1 MQPASSSANTGSGGS
16 KSLKKWGPIGALIA
30 IVVIVVAIVAS
41 SGGGDDTE
49 SSVTEAPATSEAPA
63 GGDAPS
69 DSTATG
75 GDTWEYPLSYAQAK
89 ETLSEEAFS
98 AIDWGSRCDTEKG
111 TIAVPDYFA
120 PACMAPFTGDNGGA
134 TAQGVTADEI
144 TIVHYQGPDNDPIIN
159 YITAAVKVDETNA
172 QENETIKGFIK
183 YFETYYE
190 LYGRKIKY
198 VSYEST
204 GLANDEV
211 TARADAQRIV
221 EEYKPFAVVGG
232 PALTNAFGDELAARQ
247 TLCISCGGGTAEWF
261 AERDPYVWAL
271 DGSSEQ
277 KQVHVVEFIGKQLA
291 GKPASH
297 AGDAL
302 KAETRK
308 FALVYEESSG
318 AESKRL
324 ADLMVSRLAEV
335 GADPALVLPYK
346 LDPGTIQQ
354 QASQIVAKMKADG
367 ITTVIMS
374 TDPVAPGDFTREA
387 TAQEYEPEW
396 LVAAATLT
404 DTNAFGR
411 GYDQKQWTHAFG
423 VTSLAVRVNPDV
435 VGTKVLYKWF
445 TGTDAP
451 APLGAPVFMPGFNL
465 LFSALQGT
473 GPNLTPQTM
482 GDYIKTIKTRPALTA
497 SYLTYGDQGIW
508 PDTDYNGVDDA
519 TVFWWDA
526 TAIGPDENAREG
538 TGMMKFVDGGKR
550 YLPGEWPSEDK
561 LFVQD
566 GAVAIYDTAPPEET
580 PPVYPSPAG

>member
-1 MQPASSSANTGSGGS
+1 MQPASSSNSHSSGNS
-16 KSLKKWGPIGALIA
+16 KTLKKWGPIGALIV
-30 IVVIVVAIVAS
+30 IVLVVVAIVVS
-41 SGGGDDTE
+41 SGGGDDEVVTDT
-49 SSVTEAPATSEAPA
+49 SSADVSEAPTES
-63 GGDAPS
+63 DAPV
-69 DSTATG
+69 DSTTTG
-75 GDTWEYPLSYAQAK
+75 SDTWEYPLSYADAK
-89 ETLSEEAFS
+89 ANLSEAAFN
-98 AIDWGSRCDTEKG
+98 AIDWGTRCDTERG
-111 TIAVPDYFA
+111 RLAVPDFFA
-120 PACMAPFTGDNGGA
+120 PACMAPFTGDNGGE

-172 QENETIKGFIK
+172 QENETIQGFIK

-221 EEYKPFAVVGG
+221 EEYKPFAVIGG

-271 DGSSEQ
+271 DGSAEQ

-308 FALVYEESSG
+308 FALVYEESAG

-335 GADPALVLPYK
+335 GAEPALVLPYK
-346 LDPGTIQQ
+346 LDPGSIQQ
-354 QASQIVAKMKADG
+354 QASQIIAKMKAEG
-367 ITTVIMS
+367 ITTVILS

-387 TAQEYEPEW
+387 TTQEYEPEW

-404 DTNAFGR
+404 DTNSFGR
-411 GYDQKQWTHAFG
+411 GYDQKQWAHAFG

-451 APLGAPVFMPGFNL
+451 APLSAPVFMPGFNL

-473 GPNLTPQTM
+473 GPHLTPQTM
-482 GDYIKTIKTRPALTA
+482 GAYIKTIKTTPALTA

-508 PDTDYNGVDDA
+508 DETDYNGVDDA

-526 TAIGPDENAREG
+526 AATGLDENAREG
-538 TGMMKFVDGGKR
+538 NGMMKFVDGGQR

-561 LFVQD
+561 LFIED
-566 GAVAIYDTAPPEET
+566 GSIALYDVAPESET
-580 PPVYPSPAG
+580 PPAYPSPAG

>member
-1 MQPASSSANTGSGGS
+1 MQPASSSSEKGSGGS
-16 KSLKKWGPIGALIA
+16 KSIKKWGPIGALVA
-30 IVVIVVAIVAS
+30 IVVIVVAVVVS
-41 SGGGDDTE
+41 SGGGDEATTD
-49 SSVTEAPATSEAPA
+49 SSPASSDAPTGSEAPT
-63 GGDAPS
+63 
-69 DSTATG
+69 DSTAG
-75 GDTWEYPLSYAQAK
+75 GADTWDFPLSYAQAK
-89 ETLSEEAFS
+89 ETLSEEAFN
-98 AIDWGSRCDTEKG
+98 AIDWGTRCDAEKG

-134 TAQGVTADEI
+134 TATGVTADEI

-159 YITAAVKVDETNA
+159 YITSAVKVDETNA
-172 QENETIKGFIK
+172 QENATIEGFIK

-232 PALTNAFGDELAARQ
+232 PALTNAFADEMAARE
-247 TLCISCGGGTAEWF
+247 TVCISCGGGTAEWF
-261 AERDPYVWAL
+261 AERDPYLWNL

-308 FALVYEESSG
+308 FAVVYEASGG
-318 AESKRL
+318 AESQRL
-324 ADLMVSRLAEV
+324 ADLMEARMTEA
-335 GADPALVLPYK
+335 GAAPDLMLPYT

-354 QASQIVAKMKADG
+354 QASQIVAKMKAAG
-367 ITTVIMS
+367 ITTVVLS

-387 TAQEYEPEW
+387 TTQEYEPEW

-411 GYDQKQWTHAFG
+411 GYDQKQWAHAFG
-423 VTSLAVRVNPDV
+423 VTSLAVRVNPNV
-435 VGTKVLYKWF
+435 VGSKILYKWF
-445 TGTDAP
+445 TGQDAP
-451 APLGAPVFMPGFNL
+451 APLGAPVFMPGFSL

-473 GPNLTPQTM
+473 GPNLTPQTL
-482 GDYIKTIKTRPALTA
+482 GDFIKTIKTTPAMTA
-497 SYLTYGDQGIW
+497 SYLSYGDQGIW
-508 PDTDYNGVDDA
+508 DEADYNGVDDA

-526 TAIGPDENAREG
+526 TATGPDENGREG
-538 TGMMKFVDGGKR
+538 TGLMKFVDGGKR
-550 YLPGEWPSEDK
+550 YLPGEWPTEDK

-566 GAVAIYDTAPPEET
+566 GAVAIYDTAPASET
-580 PPVYPSPAG
+580 PPSYPSPAG

>member
-1 MQPASSSANTGSGGS
+1 MQPASSSSEKGSGGS
-16 KSLKKWGPIGALIA
+16 KSIKKWGPIGALVA
-30 IVVIVVAIVAS
+30 IVVIVVAVVVS
-41 SGGGDDTE
+41 SGGGDEATTD
-49 SSVTEAPATSEAPA
+49 SSPASSDAPTGSEAPT
-63 GGDAPS
+63 
-69 DSTATG
+69 DSTAG
-75 GDTWEYPLSYAQAK
+75 GADTWDFPLSYAQAK
-89 ETLSEEAFS
+89 ETLSEEAFN
-98 AIDWGSRCDTEKG
+98 AIDWGTRCDAEKG

-134 TAQGVTADEI
+134 TATGVTADEI

-159 YITAAVKVDETNA
+159 YITSAVKVDETNA
-172 QENETIKGFIK
+172 QENATIEGFIK

-232 PALTNAFGDELAARQ
+232 PALTNAFADEMAARE
-247 TLCISCGGGTAEWF
+247 TVCISCGGGTAEWF
-261 AERDPYVWAL
+261 AERDPYLWTL

-308 FALVYEESSG
+308 FAVVYEASGG
-318 AESKRL
+318 AESQRL
-324 ADLMVSRLAEV
+324 ADLMEARMTEA
-335 GADPALVLPYK
+335 GAAPDLMLPYT

-354 QASQIVAKMKADG
+354 QASQIVAKMKAAG
-367 ITTVIMS
+367 ITTVVLS

-387 TAQEYEPEW
+387 TTQEYEPEW

-411 GYDQKQWTHAFG
+411 GYDQKQWAHAFG

-435 VGTKVLYKWF
+435 VGSKILYKWF
-445 TGTDAP
+445 TGQDAP
-451 APLGAPVFMPGFNL
+451 APLGAPVFMPGFSL

-473 GPNLTPQTM
+473 GPTLTPQTL
-482 GDYIKTIKTRPALTA
+482 GDFIKTIKTTPAMTA

-508 PDTDYNGVDDA
+508 DATDYNGVDDA
-519 TVFWWDA
+519 TVFWWDTTA
-526 TAIGPDENAREG
+526 TGPDENGREG
-538 TGMMKFVDGGKR
+538 TGLMKFVDGGKR
-550 YLPGEWPSEDK
+550 YLPGEWPTEDK

-566 GAVAIYDTAPPEET
+566 GAVAIYDTAPASET
-580 PPVYPSPAG
+580 PPSYPSPAG

>member
-1 MQPASSSANTGSGGS
+1 MQPASSSSEKGSGGS
-16 KSLKKWGPIGALIA
+16 KSIKKWGPIGALVA
-30 IVVIVVAIVAS
+30 IVVIVVAVVVS
-41 SGGGDDTE
+41 SGGGDEATTD
-49 SSVTEAPATSEAPA
+49 SSPASSDAPTGSEAPT
-63 GGDAPS
+63 
-69 DSTATG
+69 DSTAG
-75 GDTWEYPLSYAQAK
+75 GADTWDFPLSYAQAK
-89 ETLSEEAFS
+89 ETLSEEAFN
-98 AIDWGSRCDTEKG
+98 AIDWGTRCDAEKG

-134 TAQGVTADEI
+134 TATGVTADEI

-159 YITAAVKVDETNA
+159 YITSAVKVDETNA
-172 QENETIKGFIK
+172 QENATIEGFIK

-232 PALTNAFGDELAARQ
+232 PALTNAFADEMAARE
-247 TLCISCGGGTAEWF
+247 TVCISCGGGTAEWF
-261 AERDPYVWAL
+261 AERDPYLWNL

-302 KAETRK
+302 KADTRK
-308 FALVYEESSG
+308 FAVVYEASNG
-318 AESKRL
+318 AESQRL
-324 ADLMVSRLAEV
+324 ADLMESRMTEA
-335 GADPALVLPYK
+335 GAAPDLMLPYT

-354 QASQIVAKMKADG
+354 QASQIVAKMKAAG
-367 ITTVIMS
+367 ITTVVLS

-387 TAQEYEPEW
+387 TTQEYEPEW

-411 GYDQKQWTHAFG
+411 GYDQKQWAHAFG

-435 VGTKVLYKWF
+435 VGSKILYKWF
-445 TGTDAP
+445 TGQDAP
-451 APLGAPVFMPGFNL
+451 APLGAPVFMPGFSL

-473 GPNLTPQTM
+473 GPTLTPQTL
-482 GDYIKTIKTRPALTA
+482 GAFIKTIKTTPAMTA

-508 PDTDYNGVDDA
+508 DATDYNGVDDA

-526 TAIGPDENAREG
+526 TATGPDENGREG
-538 TGMMKFVDGGKR
+538 TGLMKFVDGGKR
-550 YLPGEWPSEDK
+550 YLPGEWPTEDK

-566 GAVAIYDTAPPEET
+566 GAVAIYDTAPASET
-580 PPVYPSPAG
+580 PPSYPSPAG

>member
-1 MQPASSSANTGSGGS
+1 MQPASSSSSNSSGNS
-16 KSLKKWGPIGALIA
+16 QALKKWGPIGALIV
-30 IVVIVVAIVAS
+30 IVLVVVAIVVS
-41 SGGGDDTE
+41 SGGGDDEASTDT
-49 SSVTEAPATSEAPA
+49 SAAAASDAPASNE
-63 GGDAPS
+63 APS
-69 DSTATG
+69 DTAVTG
-75 GDTWEYPLSYAQAK
+75 TDTWDYPLSFANAQ

-98 AIDWGSRCDTEKG
+98 AIDWGARCDTEKG

-159 YITAAVKVDETNA
+159 YISSAVKVDETNA

-183 YFETYYE
+183 YFE
-190 LYGRKIKY
+190 IKY

-271 DGSSEQ
+271 DGSAEQ

-308 FALVYEESSG
+308 FALVYEESAG

-324 ADLMVSRLAEV
+324 ADLMVARLAEV

-367 ITTVIMS
+367 ITTVIMA

-411 GYDQKQWTHAFG
+411 GYDQKQWAHAFG
-423 VTSLAVRVNPDV
+423 VTSLAARMHQHRLERLSSCPDS
-435 VGTKVLYKWF
+435 TYCSRPYKE
-445 TGTDAP
+445 
-451 APLGAPVFMPGFNL
+451 
-465 LFSALQGT
+465 Q
-473 GPNLTPQTM
+473 
-482 GDYIKTIKTRPALTA
+482 
-497 SYLTYGDQGIW
+497 
-508 PDTDYNGVDDA
+508 
-519 TVFWWDA
+519 
-526 TAIGPDENAREG
+526 
-538 TGMMKFVDGGKR
+538 
-550 YLPGEWPSEDK
+550 
-561 LFVQD
+561 VQ
-566 GAVAIYDTAPPEET
+566 I
-580 PPVYPSPAG
+580 

>member
-1 MQPASSSANTGSGGS
+1 MQPASSSSEKGSGGS
-16 KSLKKWGPIGALIA
+16 KSIKKWGPIGALVA
-30 IVVIVVAIVAS
+30 IVVIVVAVVVS
-41 SGGGDDTE
+41 SGGGDEATTD
-49 SSVTEAPATSEAPA
+49 SSPASSDAPTGSEAPT
-63 GGDAPS
+63 
-69 DSTATG
+69 DSTAG
-75 GDTWEYPLSYAQAK
+75 GADTWDFPLSYAQAK
-89 ETLSEEAFS
+89 ETLSEEAFN
-98 AIDWGSRCDTEKG
+98 AIDWGTRCDAEKG

-134 TAQGVTADEI
+134 TATGVTADEI
-144 TIVHYQGPDNDPIIN
+144 TIVHYLGPDNDPIID
-159 YITAAVKVDETNA
+159 YITAAVRVDETNA
-172 QENETIKGFIK
+172 QQEETIKGFIN

-232 PALTNAFGDELAARQ
+232 PALTNAFADEMAARE
-247 TLCISCGGGTAEWF
+247 TVCISCGGGTAEWF
-261 AERDPYVWAL
+261 AERDPYLWNL

-308 FALVYEESSG
+308 FAVVYEASGG
-318 AESKRL
+318 AESQRL
-324 ADLMVSRLAEV
+324 ADLMEARMTEA
-335 GADPALVLPYK
+335 GAAPDLMLPYT

-354 QASQIVAKMKADG
+354 QASQIVAKMKAAG
-367 ITTVIMS
+367 ITTVVLS

-387 TAQEYEPEW
+387 TTQEYEPEW

-411 GYDQKQWTHAFG
+411 GYDQKQWAHAFG
-423 VTSLAVRVNPDV
+423 VTSLAVRVNPNV
-435 VGTKVLYKWF
+435 VGSKILYKWF
-445 TGTDAP
+445 TGQDAP
-451 APLGAPVFMPGFNL
+451 APLGAPVFMPGFSL

-473 GPNLTPQTM
+473 GPNLTPQTL
-482 GDYIKTIKTRPALTA
+482 GDFIKTIKTTPAMTA
-497 SYLTYGDQGIW
+497 SYLSYGDQGIW
-508 PDTDYNGVDDA
+508 DEADYNGVDDA

-526 TAIGPDENAREG
+526 TATGPDENGREG
-538 TGMMKFVDGGKR
+538 TGLMKFVDGGKR
-550 YLPGEWPSEDK
+550 YLPGEWPTEDK

-566 GAVAIYDTAPPEET
+566 GAVAIYDTAPASET
-580 PPVYPSPAG
+580 PPSYPSPAG

>member
-1 MQPASSSANTGSGGS
+1 MQPASSSSEKGSGGS
-16 KSLKKWGPIGALIA
+16 KSIKKWGPIGALVA
-30 IVVIVVAIVAS
+30 IVVIVVAVVVS
-41 SGGGDDTE
+41 SGGGNEVTTD
-49 SSVTEAPATSEAPA
+49 SSPASSDAPTGSEAPT
-63 GGDAPS
+63 
-69 DSTATG
+69 DSTAG
-75 GDTWEYPLSYAQAK
+75 GADTWDYPLSYDQAK
-89 ETLSEEAFS
+89 ATLSEEAFN
-98 AIDWGSRCDTEKG
+98 AIDWGTRCDADKG

-120 PACMAPFTGDNGGA
+120 PTCMAPFTGDNGGA
-134 TAQGVTADEI
+134 TATGVTADEI

-159 YITAAVKVDETNA
+159 YITSAVKVDETNA
-172 QENETIKGFIK
+172 QENATIEGFIK

-232 PALTNAFGDELAARQ
+232 PALTNAFADELAARE
-247 TLCISCGGGTAEWF
+247 TVCISCGGGTAEWF
-261 AERDPYVWAL
+261 AERDPYLWNL

-277 KQVHVVEFIGKQLA
+277 KQVHVVEFIEKQLA

-302 KAETRK
+302 KADTRK
-308 FALVYEESSG
+308 FAVVYEASDG
-318 AESKRL
+318 AESQRL
-324 ADLMVSRLAEV
+324 ADLMESRMTEAGAAPDLMLA
-335 GADPALVLPYK
+335 YT

-354 QASQIVAKMKADG
+354 QASQIVAKMKAAG
-367 ITTVIMS
+367 ITTVVLS

-387 TAQEYEPEW
+387 TTQEYEPEW
-396 LVAAATLT
+396 FVAAATLT

-411 GYDQKQWTHAFG
+411 GYDQKQWARAFG

-435 VGTKVLYKWF
+435 VGSKILYKWF
-445 TGTDAP
+445 TGQDAP
-451 APLGAPVFMPGFNL
+451 APLGAPVFMPGFSL

-473 GPNLTPQTM
+473 GPTLTPQTL
-482 GDYIKTIKTRPALTA
+482 GDFIKTIKTTPAMTA

-508 PDTDYNGVDDA
+508 DETDYNGVDDA

-526 TAIGPDENAREG
+526 AATGPDENGREG
-538 TGMMKFVDGGKR
+538 TGLMKFVDGGKR

-566 GAVAIYDTAPPEET
+566 GAVAIYDTAPASET
-580 PPVYPSPAG
+580 PPSYPSPAG